1 MISLSFVS
9 NTPPRVYY
17 TKHHNSNSG
26 GVACCCTQGVR
37 HSCEENLPCV
47 EVVNMR
53 SFLLVCAFVL
63 ALFLLGKAQDY
74 EDYSRGYS
82 GSKKGKGGMLMP
94 IGTFLAG
101 CLVGRWNSKRGSRKK
116 WEQEK
121 KELTQYMRMQ
131 VDKICLL
138 KDLLPP
144 YFMNCN

>member
-1 MISLSFVS
+1 
-9 NTPPRVYY
+9 
-17 TKHHNSNSG
+17 
-26 GVACCCTQGVR
+26 
-37 HSCEENLPCV
+37 
-47 EVVNMR
+47 MR
-53 SFLLVCAFVL
+53 SFLLVCAFIL
-63 ALFLLGKAQDY
+63 ALFLVGKAQDY
-74 EDYSRGYS
+74 EDYSRSYS